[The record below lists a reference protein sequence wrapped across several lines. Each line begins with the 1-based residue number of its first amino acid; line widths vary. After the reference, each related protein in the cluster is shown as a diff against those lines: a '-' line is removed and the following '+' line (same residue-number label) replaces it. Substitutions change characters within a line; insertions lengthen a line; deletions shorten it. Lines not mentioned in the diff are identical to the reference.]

1 MRAGRLILMGSG
13 ETSNRLLAAH
23 RLGIEAAKAHQVL
36 VLDTP
41 YGFQE
46 NATLNSEKLATFFT
60 TSLSIEAGV
69 VSYRSAEAGALACE
83 EMLAA
88 VRRARYVFAGPG
100 SPTYAL
106 GVWKETPLASALRDL
121 LSTGATVTVASAA
134 ALTAGVKTLPVYE
147 IYKVGSGLGWLE
159 GLDLTSHL
167 GLEAVFI
174 PHWNNTEGQGFDT
187 SRCYM
192 GRRRFEL
199 LKAMLPAGLGIIGVD
214 DHTAAVID
222 FGKGELSVIG
232 AGGVAL
238 CGERNI
244 ALGDGEY
251 MELGT
256 VLRLLGGYSPPAAG
270 QQPDLL
276 ADLPQALANRS
287 AREIAATPHQPCWS
301 WSHRPLCGYW
311 GGLVEAARI
320 GVSGGVV
327 TRGHS
332 DLCFFD
338 LICPTPPRRPWAFR
352 CWPDQKPVRACI
364 HVCVRWF
371 FEPYR
376 CSYFCQIGFW
386 WVVSHWWYRVARWWL
401 W

>member
-106 GVWKETPLASALRDL
+106 GMWKETPLASALRDL

-174 PHWNNTEGQGFDT
+174 PRWNNTEGQGFDT

-214 DHTAAVID
+214 EHTAAVID

-238 CGERNI
+238 CGERNM

-251 MELGT
+251 MELET
-256 VLRLLGGYSPPAAG
+256 VLRLLGGYSPPAAV

-287 AREIAATPHQPCWS
+287 AREIAATLLELESQAAQGS
-301 WSHRPLCGYW
+301 KRARESLRAVFMEIAELAAS
-311 GGLVEAARI
+311 GLVRPVEWVGDYVELLVEVRSGLRARKRWEEADRI
-320 GVSGGVV
+320 RSRLESLGVTLQDTPSGASWTLDASGAL
-327 TRGHS
+327 T
-332 DLCFFD
+332 
-338 LICPTPPRRPWAFR
+338 I
-352 CWPDQKPVRACI
+352 K
-364 HVCVRWF
+364 
-371 FEPYR
+371 
-376 CSYFCQIGFW
+376 
-386 WVVSHWWYRVARWWL
+386 
-401 W
+401 